1 MKSYTRLYLLL
12 ILFISVAFVFDQSTP
27 TFEASDEAWHYG
39 VLREIAAGRGLP
51 VQRVGEL
58 TTYRQEGS
66 QPPLYYYIGA
76 ALISWI
82 DDYDSLSRYS
92 YNPFG
97 QVGVPGTTENV
108 NMFRHTNLEEF
119 PLTGVTL
126 AVHVLRWF
134 SILLGCGT
142 VALTFFVAEALFP
155 ENGNLPILAASLT
168 AFNPM
173 FVFISASV
181 NNDNG
186 VWFLTS
192 LIIYILILAVNL
204 EDNVSLIPSWLPK
217 KSLQRQFAPWL
228 LGVLL
233 GLAILTKLSALLL
246 VPVVATYLIWRAQ
259 YHGNWYQAFREG
271 LIIALCVFVLTSW
284 WFYRN
289 WILYNEL
296 LGTTT
301 MAELYGFVRTGP
313 PTWDEFILEWR
324 GWWYSLWGIFG
335 TFNIIPGR
343 WFFDIINGLV
353 LIAVSGGI
361 ASIVRRHSSGVN
373 IGKIHVRHVLAVTL
387 ILATLIGNVYWSLN
401 QHAAQ
406 GRLAIITVTVLSTYL
421 GAGMI
426 SLFGKHLERLLCN
439 VVVIVLLIV
448 SFVIVNLYI
457 APSYKVPKYIA
468 QEDIPSDMIVS
479 GATFNNEIEL
489 VGYSIVNSTITT
501 DDSVQMTF
509 YWRGKSYMDIDY
521 KLAINV
527 YGHEMKNIAKLDTWP
542 GGGLLPTGEWI
553 PDVIYPDV
561 YVLPI
566 ISSAEAPTVMR
577 MGLSFWDDD
586 LANSL
591 LISVS
596 DMPIESLMIDVGRL
610 MPTNM
615 INESPEVE
623 DGSIFTSG
631 VKLLGYTISQYGTSE
646 ISFTLYWQAERKVDT
661 DLTVFVHLLDS
672 LGNIV
677 AQADGP
683 PSSGYWPTS
692 AWEPGALVLDHHSLV
707 HGANIS
713 REVHTMVIGLYD
725 PVSGVRV
732 PAYRSN
738 GAEWDNW
745 AVPIH
750 TTRVSEQ

>member
-1 MKSYTRLYLLL
+1 MKSYTPLHLLL
-12 ILFISVAFVFDQSTP
+12 ILFIGIAFVFDQSTP

-39 VLREIAAGRGLP
+39 VVREIAAGRGLP

-108 NMFRHTNLEEF
+108 NMFRHTSLEEF

-142 VALTFFVAEALFP
+142 VSLTFFVAKALFP
-155 ENGNLPILAASLT
+155 EKGNLPILAASLT

-173 FVFISASV
+173 FIFISASV

-186 VWFLTS
+186 VWFLAS
-192 LIIYILILAVNL
+192 LIIYILVLTVNL
-204 EDNVSLIPSWLPK
+204 EDNVSVIPLWLPRK
-217 KSLQRQFAPWL
+217 LLQRQFAPWL

-246 VPVVATYLIWRAQ
+246 IPVVATYLMWRAQ
-259 YHGNWYQAFREG
+259 HYGNWYQAFREG
-271 LIIALCVFVLTSW
+271 SIITLCVFVLTSW

-289 WILYNEL
+289 WILYDEL
-296 LGTTT
+296 LGTTI
-301 MAELYGFVRTGP
+301 MAEVYGFVRTGP
-313 PTWDEFILEWR
+313 PTWDRFILEWR

-335 TFNIIPGR
+335 AFNIIPGR
-343 WFFDIINGLV
+343 WFFATINGLV
-353 LIAVSGGI
+353 LIAAGGGI
-361 ASIVRRHSSGVN
+361 ASIVRRNSSGVN
-373 IGKIHVRHVLAVTL
+373 IGKIHIRHVLAVTFVL
-387 ILATLIGNVYWSLN
+387 VTLAGNIYWSFN

-421 GAGMI
+421 GAGMV
-426 SLFGKHLERLLCN
+426 SLFGKRLEKLLSN
-439 VVVIVLLIV
+439 IVVIVLLIA
-448 SFVIVNLYI
+448 SLVIVNLYI
-457 APSYKVPKYIA
+457 IPSYKVPQYVT
-468 QEDIPSDMIVS
+468 QEDIPSDMVVS

-489 VGYSIVNSTITT
+489 VGYSILNNTITI
-501 DDSVQMTF
+501 DDPVQITF

-521 KLAINV
+521 NLAMNV
-527 YGHEMKNIAKLDTWP
+527 YGYGMKNIAKLDTWP
-542 GGGLLPTGEWI
+542 GGGLLPTGEWE
-553 PDVIYPDV
+553 PDVIYPDA

-566 ISSAEAPTVMR
+566 IGSAEVPTIIH

-586 LANSL
+586 LANPL
-591 LISVS
+591 PISVS
-596 DMPIESLMIDVGRL
+596 DVQIDSLMLDLGRL
-610 MPTNM
+610 IPVHEKNY
-615 INESPEVE
+615 IPEVK
-623 DGSIFTSG
+623 DGSVFTSG
-631 VKLLGYTISQYGTSE
+631 AKLLGYSISENESSE
-646 ISFTLYWQAERKVDT
+646 ISFTLYWQSETKMAT
-661 DLTVFVHLLDS
+661 DLTVFVHLLDLS
-672 LGNIV
+672 GNIV

-683 PSSGYWPTS
+683 PSNGYWPTS
-692 AWEPGALVLDHHSLV
+692 AWEPGSLVSDHHNLV
-707 HGANIS
+707 HGIDTS
-713 REVHTMVIGLYD
+713 RETYTIVIGLYD
-725 PVSGVRV
+725 PLSGLRV
-732 PAYRSN
+732 PAYNSA
-738 GAEWDNW
+738 GVEWDNW
-745 AVPIH
+745 SVPIH
-750 TTRVSEQ
+750 TFGMSAQ

>member
-1 MKSYTRLYLLL
+1 MKSYTPLHLLL
-12 ILFISVAFVFDQSTP
+12 ILFIGIAFAFDQSTP

-39 VLREIAAGRGLP
+39 VVREIAAGRGLP

-97 QVGVPGTTENV
+97 QVGVPGTTENI
-108 NMFRHTNLEEF
+108 NMFRHTSLEEF
-119 PLTGVTL
+119 PLTGVAL

-142 VALTFFVAEALFP
+142 VSLTFFVAKALFP
-155 ENGNLPILAASLT
+155 EKGNLPILAASLT

-186 VWFLTS
+186 VWFLAS
-192 LIIYILILAVNL
+192 LIIYILVLTVSL
-204 EDNVSLIPSWLPK
+204 EDNVSLIPLWLPRIL
-217 KSLQRQFAPWL
+217 LQRQFAPWL

-246 VPVVATYLIWRAQ
+246 IPVVGTYLIWRAQ
-259 YHGNWYQAFREG
+259 HYGNWYQAFREG
-271 LIIALCVFVLTSW
+271 SIITLCVFVLTSW

-289 WILYNEL
+289 WILYDEL
-296 LGTTT
+296 LGTNT
-301 MAELYGFVRTGP
+301 MAEIYGFVRTGP
-313 PTWDEFILEWR
+313 PIWEELILEWR

-335 TFNIIPGR
+335 AFNIIPGR
-343 WFFDIINGLV
+343 WFFATINGLV
-353 LIAVSGGI
+353 LIAAGGGI

-373 IGKIHVRHVLAVTL
+373 IGKIHIRHVIAVTFVL
-387 ILATLIGNVYWSLN
+387 VTLAGNIYWSFN
-401 QHAAQ
+401 QYAAQ

-421 GAGMI
+421 GAGMV
-426 SLFGKHLERLLCN
+426 SLFGKRLEKLLSN
-439 VVVIVLLIV
+439 VVVIVLLIA
-448 SFVIVNLYI
+448 SLVIVNLYI
-457 APSYKVPKYIA
+457 IPSYKVPQYVTQK
-468 QEDIPSDMIVS
+468 DIPSDMVVS

-489 VGYSIVNSTITT
+489 VGYSILNNTITT
-501 DDSVQMTF
+501 DDPVQITF
-509 YWRGKSYMDIDY
+509 YWSGKSYMDIDY
-521 KLAINV
+521 NLAINV
-527 YGHEMKNIAKLDTWP
+527 YGYGMKNIAKLDTWP
-542 GGGLLPTGEWI
+542 GGGLLPTGEWE
-553 PDVIYPDV
+553 PDVIYPDA

-566 ISSAEAPTVMR
+566 IRSAEVPTIIH

-586 LANSL
+586 LANPL
-591 LISVS
+591 PISVS
-596 DMPIESLMIDVGRL
+596 DVPIESLIIDVGRL
-610 MPTNM
+610 MPNDM
-615 INESPEVE
+615 INERPEVE

-631 VKLLGYTISQYGTSE
+631 VRLLGYTISQYEASE
-646 ISFTLYWQAERKVDT
+646 ISFTLYWQAERIVSN

-692 AWEPGALVLDHHSLV
+692 AWEPGFLVLDHHNLV
-707 HGANIS
+707 HGANNS
-713 REVHTMVIGLYD
+713 RGVHTMVIGLYD
-725 PVSGVRV
+725 PESGVRV
-732 PAYRSN
+732 PVYKSN

-745 AVPIH
+745 AVPIY
-750 TTRVSEQ
+750 TIGALEQ